1 MDPLL
6 DAKFRNVDIE
16 CSVENADNLS
26 LTHDRTVAVREVSD
40 EDTQEQMCRL
50 FLRKPGRV
58 LLTEW
63 RSGKITIW

>member
-6 DAKFRNVDIE
+6 DAKFGNVDIE

-26 LTHDRTVAVREVSD
+26 LTYDRTIAVREVGD
-40 EDTQEQMCRL
+40 EDTQEQMGRL
-50 FLRKPGRV
+50 FLREPGRI
-58 LLTEW
+58 LLTGW